1 MNSKSTLPIFVLSLA
16 LSFSLNLLSQC
27 EEGETAIEFVIDTD
41 TWGYEM
47 YWELTP
53 SGSGCGSADF
63 LASGGNSENV
73 GCDGGDLF
81 MHATGIRGAEVGKYH
96 EVADETRVEY
106 DLAEE
111 AKGER
116 AVDVSLE
123 GGDELAISSGFAPR
137 GGRGGRG
144 RDRWN

>member
-1 MNSKSTLPIFVLSLA
+1 MNSKTTLPIFALSLA

-41 TWGYEM
+41 AWGYEM

-73 GCDGGDLF
+73 GCDGAGSDGSGGTTYGNNAFMWKDLS
-81 MHATGIRGAEVGKYH
+81 A
-96 EVADETRVEY
+96 
-106 DLAEE
+106 
-111 AKGER
+111 
-116 AVDVSLE
+116 S
-123 GGDELAISSGFAPR
+123 APEN
-137 GGRGGRG
+137 
-144 RDRWN
+144 RWI